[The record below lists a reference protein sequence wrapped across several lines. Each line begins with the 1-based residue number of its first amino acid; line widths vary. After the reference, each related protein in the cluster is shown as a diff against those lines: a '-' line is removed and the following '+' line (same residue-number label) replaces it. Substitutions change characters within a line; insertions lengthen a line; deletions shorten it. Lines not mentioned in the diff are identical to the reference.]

1 MGSDKVLGTG
11 FNGKVYQASS
21 IATGELFA
29 VKTVNLKGVTEVKKK
44 ELQSEVEI
52 FMAMDHPHIAR
63 LVDVFESPDQVE
75 LVMECMSGGELYD
88 RVHKRHTFSEQDA
101 AAAVWQMLLAINY
114 MHSLGVVHR
123 DIKLEN
129 FLYEHRRSNHLKL
142 IDFGFSKIL
151 LPDTKMSASCGTLAY
166 VAPEVLRKN
175 YTNKCDMWSLGV
187 VSFALLVG
195 HMPFQGQDAAQV
207 KDIKAGRY
215 LYKEHLWVKV
225 SKVAHEF
232 VEKLLIVAPE
242 VRLSAQEALQH
253 RWIVEHK
260 RKISQEHHFDDDV
273 AVALASF
280 SQASKFRRAC
290 LYVMAMSIPSNEER
304 SLRNVFLEMDKGN
317 TGLINLSDFRRVLA
331 EHVQLQDSDVQGIF
345 EALDINNSDQ
355 VDYSEFLAAMV
366 FARTDD
372 ELLRSAFR
380 RFDVSNTGFIS
391 EDDLHAVLGEE
402 TADVRQIVEV
412 VASQQGQ
419 ISLDDFTSYMRRA
432 GSDAEV
438 DQLNR
443 NSSDLSERSYQK
455 TTPRIRKKLL
465 PKVPSHRTR
474 QRGITPR
481 GVRERGSLRLV
492 LAADLQQR
500 RV

>member
-1 MGSDKVLGTG
+1 
-11 FNGKVYQASS
+11 
-21 IATGELFA
+21 
-29 VKTVNLKGVTEVKKK
+29 
-44 ELQSEVEI
+44 
-52 FMAMDHPHIAR
+52 MA
-63 LVDVFESPDQVE
+63 DVV
-75 LVMECMSGGELYD
+75 GGQL
-88 RVHKRHTFSEQDA
+88 HAQF
-101 AAAVWQMLLAINY
+101 
-114 MHSLGVVHR
+114 GVVHR